1 MHYTQAFGAQDSV
14 EVSPMRAKHLL
25 PVLFMVA
32 MTMPATLIAQQPST
46 ALPDA
51 PAPLLTLDDAVAL
64 ALTNNRLVKNS
75 VLEAQKQDYEVATIR
90 SRRLPQFNVSV
101 LGGELMHS
109 FDFTFPAGTF
119 GTYPGVGP
127 IPSTESVI
135 RNPARFTTFVT
146 GNLDVP
152 IIQQYKIGLA
162 IHATQLG
169 REIAKEDVR
178 AERQKISAEV
188 RDVYY
193 SLVATQATV
202 DAAREAVE
210 TLEESQR
217 LTARYLAEKTVLRA
231 DALEVEAR
239 LAKAKYQLS
248 QAEDGLSTQQEHLNE
263 LLGRDLTT
271 PFRVDAM
278 PEIAASDM
286 TLDGARKQALESR
299 AEFRQAKLKEQQADY
314 DRRIAKA
321 AYLPDLSA
329 SVRYMGLNNVDFL
342 PANVAVAGFYL
353 SWEPFD
359 WGRRHNQVAEKT
371 KTVEQAR
378 NGTRE
383 TEAQIELEVGV
394 KYRQTREA
402 TLSLQAAR
410 IAQQAAAERFRVTNN
425 KYGEQA
431 ALVKDL
437 LQAQA
442 QNADAENSYQQ
453 ALSSYW
459 SAAADLRKAMGEE

>member
-1 MHYTQAFGAQDSV
+1 
-14 EVSPMRAKHLL
+14 MRAKHLL

-239 LAKAKYQLS
+239 PGKS
-248 QAEDGLSTQQEHLNE
+248 
-263 LLGRDLTT
+263 
-271 PFRVDAM
+271 
-278 PEIAASDM
+278 
-286 TLDGARKQALESR
+286 
-299 AEFRQAKLKEQQADY
+299 
-314 DRRIAKA
+314 
-321 AYLPDLSA
+321 
-329 SVRYMGLNNVDFL
+329 
-342 PANVAVAGFYL
+342 
-353 SWEPFD
+353 
-359 WGRRHNQVAEKT
+359 
-371 KTVEQAR
+371 
-378 NGTRE
+378 
-383 TEAQIELEVGV
+383 
-394 KYRQTREA
+394 
-402 TLSLQAAR
+402 
-410 IAQQAAAERFRVTNN
+410 
-425 KYGEQA
+425 
-431 ALVKDL
+431 
-437 LQAQA
+437 
-442 QNADAENSYQQ
+442 
-453 ALSSYW
+453 
-459 SAAADLRKAMGEE
+459 